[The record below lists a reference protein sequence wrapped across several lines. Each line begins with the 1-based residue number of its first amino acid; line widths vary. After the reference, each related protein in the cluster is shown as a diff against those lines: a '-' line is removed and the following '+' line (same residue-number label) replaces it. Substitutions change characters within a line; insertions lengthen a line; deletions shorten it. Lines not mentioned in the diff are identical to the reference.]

1 MRRFLFTT
9 IVVSLFLPR
18 TALALDWEIERNFR
32 YFLYPSDVAVQRVA
46 RDIYIEKHG
55 SPPNAEQFEAL
66 INGPGFWTTK
76 LGSVGDFRKNWP
88 IDWPHDDATTPY
100 QLLQKLRAE
109 EDRVPPIS
117 ADELG
122 RRGWASLACS
132 RTISWA
138 SAWRHADGIDGDLLE
153 PNATI
158 AHGLRRLGRLRA
170 GAGMDRANL

>member
-66 INGPGFWTTK
+66 INGPGFWTQS
-76 LGSVGDFRKNWP
+76 SVPWETFGR
-88 IDWPHDDATTPY
+88 IGRSTGLTTTR
-100 QLLQKLRAE
+100 L
-109 EDRVPPIS
+109 PPIS
-117 ADELG
+117 FFRNCGPRRIAFLPSRQMNWVGAAG
-122 RRGWASLACS
+122 RVCLFAN
-132 RTISWA
+132 
-138 SAWRHADGIDGDLLE
+138 DLLC
-153 PNATI
+153 
-158 AHGLRRLGRLRA
+158 AHLAPR
-170 GAGMDRANL
+170 